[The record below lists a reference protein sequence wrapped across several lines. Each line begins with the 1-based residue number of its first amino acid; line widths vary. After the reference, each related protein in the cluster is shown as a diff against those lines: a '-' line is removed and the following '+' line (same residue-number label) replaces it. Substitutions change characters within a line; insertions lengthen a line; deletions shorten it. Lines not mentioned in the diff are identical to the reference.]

1 MMRSAFVKYCKIGDL
16 NAVENILKE
25 GVNVDTRLVE
35 PPRRTLLQE
44 AARTG
49 RTRLTDLLL
58 RYGANVL
65 KKDDDGCNALYWAYA
80 NQHDQVVELLL
91 NAQANLM
98 GPLEDEEDDDEY
110 YYFSSCQAMLS

>member
-1 MMRSAFVKYCKIGDL
+1 MMRSAFVKYCEIGDL

-49 RTRLTDLLL
+49 RTFNRFIVALWS
-58 RYGANVL
+58 
-65 KKDDDGCNALYWAYA
+65 KCIEKDDDGCNALYWAYA
-80 NQHDQVVELLL
+80 NQHDQVVELL

-98 GPLEDEEDDDEY
+98 VQLRG
-110 YYFSSCQAMLS
+110 